1 MWGRQIFRHGLFFQT
16 HTYIYLEANNISLSV
31 SLKIN
36 QIMVSGTKAPRVTR
50 QMIARITMFLCS
62 LWCVDLTTTKTTK
75 GAAVILE
82 SQSHLQDST
91 CFFQR
96 ASQLHYQEL
105 AVESKALHSFLSHI
119 TTCREDWQ
127 RFLPVSALWFN
138 KLFHSLFAF

>member
-1 MWGRQIFRHGLFFQT
+1 MDYFFRH
-16 HTYIYLEANNISLSV
+16 TYKCLGANNISLSV

-36 QIMVSGTKAPRVTR
+36 QIMVSGTKAPYVTR
-50 QMIARITMFLCS
+50 QMIARITMLLCC

-105 AVESKALHSFLSHI
+105 AVGSKALHSFLSHI

-127 RFLPVSALWFN
+127 RFLPVSAPWFN
-138 KLFHSLFAF
+138 KLLCSLFAF